1 MFEAKNH
8 VTRLSRYKAI
18 IKRLKGFGMSKIF
31 AENLAEASGVT
42 AALVRKDFSLFGITG
57 NKKAGYQADQLISE
71 IDRLLGKENE
81 HVIILVGHGNF
92 GHALVNHTGFEKEG
106 IKIGAVF
113 DADERKLDSES
124 TPPILDVEQMEDY
137 IADHKIKIAALT
149 VADHAAQGVVDRLVN
164 SGIEGI
170 LNFSSMPVRT
180 PVEVFVNNID
190 IEMALETIIFYT
202 HSPVKEKG

>member
-8 VTRLSRYKAI
+8 VTRLSRYKSI
-18 IKRLKGFGMSKIF
+18 IKRLKSFGMNKIF

-57 NKKAGYQADQLISE
+57 NKKAGYQADQLITE
-71 IDRLLGKENE
+71 IDRLLGKEHE
-81 HVIILVGHGNF
+81 HEIILVGYGNF
-92 GHALVNHTGFEKEG
+92 GHALVAHPGFEKEG
-106 IKIGAVF
+106 IRIGAVF

-124 TPPILDVEQMEDY
+124 TPPILSVDEMEQY
-137 IADHKIKIAALT
+137 IIDHKIKIAALT
-149 VADHAAQGVVDRLVN
+149 VADHAAQGVVDRLI
-164 SGIEGI
+164 SAGIEGI

-180 PVEVFVNNID
+180 PQNVFVNNID

-202 HSPVKEKG
+202 HSPVKDKG

>member
-71 IDRLLGKENE
+71 IDRLLGKEKE
-81 HVIILVGHGNF
+81 HEIVLVGHGNF
-92 GHALVNHTGFEKEG
+92 GRALVNHAGFEKEG
-106 IKIGAVF
+106 IRIGAVF
-113 DADERKLDSES
+113 ESDERKLDLES
-124 TPPILDVEQMEDY
+124 VPPIYSVDGMENY
-137 IADHKIKIAALT
+137 IEKNDIKIAALT
-149 VADHAAQGVVDRLVN
+149 VADHAAQGVVDRLVK

-170 LNFSSMPVRT
+170 LNFSSMPIRT
-180 PVEVFVNNID
+180 PPDVFVNNID